1 MLPIT
6 RATVDNFCRAC
17 LQDLG
22 KLQNTREL
30 RHDLKED
37 PQLLR
42 IVELMADGLQ
52 PMRTGMQLAMPTRLC
67 HSCYTKVGMFRK
79 FAEMSICTGVALN
92 ELTAEK
98 LELTDDTKIKMICAT
113 CFKIKADH
121 NANSIEN
128 SPKLQN
134 LMRLIFTGT
143 DKMQPID
150 TKPAGSIC
158 KYCSQKCRTFLEFQR
173 ILQESQQYFVSTI
186 LSSTDEIPE
195 LDTSIKTEYPNIGD
209 ENRKEKNEIKL
220 TSTKEQ
226 DLSQESDSE
235 MDNTVVSL
243 SNAENICP
251 YCQREFKRKT
261 HLKDHVRLVHE
272 GLRPYKCDFCQRS
285 FGLARTLR
293 IHIMGH
299 TKERPFVC
307 KICEKSFRQKTEL
320 NLHMNNHLASTQF
333 RCPICSHDRASQE
346 DLEAHMARHNNRE
359 GYQCSTCGRKFKK
372 LCHLKEH
379 DDAVHLKLRP
389 FVCTH
394 NNCGKAFG
402 ARKTLYTHLRTHTG
416 ERPYSCNICY
426 KPFSSKANL
435 SRHSRTHE
443 ETVVKV
449 EVIE

>member
-1 MLPIT
+1 
-6 RATVDNFCRAC
+6 
-17 LQDLG
+17 
-22 KLQNTREL
+22 
-30 RHDLKED
+30 
-37 PQLLR
+37 
-42 IVELMADGLQ
+42 
-52 PMRTGMQLAMPTRLC
+52 
-67 HSCYTKVGMFRK
+67 
-79 FAEMSICTGVALN
+79 
-92 ELTAEK
+92 
-98 LELTDDTKIKMICAT
+98 
-113 CFKIKADH
+113 
-121 NANSIEN
+121 
-128 SPKLQN
+128 
-134 LMRLIFTGT
+134 
-143 DKMQPID
+143 
-150 TKPAGSIC
+150 
-158 KYCSQKCRTFLEFQR
+158 
-173 ILQESQQYFVSTI
+173 
-186 LSSTDEIPE
+186 
-195 LDTSIKTEYPNIGD
+195 
-209 ENRKEKNEIKL
+209 
-220 TSTKEQ
+220 
-226 DLSQESDSE
+226 